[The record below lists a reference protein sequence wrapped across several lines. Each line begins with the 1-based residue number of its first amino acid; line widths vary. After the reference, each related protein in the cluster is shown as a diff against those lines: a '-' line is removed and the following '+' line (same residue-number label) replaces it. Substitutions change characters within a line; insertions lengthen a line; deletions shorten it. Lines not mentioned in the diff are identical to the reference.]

1 MKPLNLAVAN
11 LKLCGLH
18 CKCKWMSNSMK
29 VLPYST
35 YWALPTHTSF
45 SVPNYKSRSHWHWSH
60 KLKVAYNFGR
70 ILSEFWP
77 TSDFAFV
84 MSIHRLDPTPPP
96 LLFDCAVFFVL
107 CVFIY
112 CDMQIHCFLPA
123 HISLTYHKPLFV
135 ELFTLQR
142 CKYFVSCYLF
152 IFILFFVS
160 LYWWFALIQPSWL
173 TGCYKQLPIR
183 PW

>member
-29 VLPYST
+29 VLLY
-35 YWALPTHTSF
+35 
-45 SVPNYKSRSHWHWSH
+45 SVPDYKSRSHWHWSH

-70 ILSEFWP
+70 ILSDP
-77 TSDFAFV
+77 LQTLFV
-84 MSIHRLDPTPPP
+84 TSIHWLDPTPPP
-96 LLFDCAVFFVL
+96 LLFDCAVFFCFV
-107 CVFIY
+107 CVYLLWHADTLLFTSSY
-112 CDMQIHCFLPA
+112 QSYLPQT
-123 HISLTYHKPLFV
+123 IV

-160 LYWWFALIQPSWL
+160 LYWWFALI
-173 TGCYKQLPIR
+173 
-183 PW
+183 